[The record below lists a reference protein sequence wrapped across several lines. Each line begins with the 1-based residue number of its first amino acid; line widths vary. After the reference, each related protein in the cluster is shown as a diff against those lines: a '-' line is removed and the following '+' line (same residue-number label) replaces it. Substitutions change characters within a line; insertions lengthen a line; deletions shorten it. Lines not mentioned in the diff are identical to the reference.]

1 VGREADADRVSDGR
15 PLRIMRFGAG
25 SLSELAEVCA
35 EAGIERPL
43 LVATRRGASSIGPL
57 PVIGVYDG
65 VRPHVPVETVR
76 EAAAQAVELDA
87 DGLVG
92 LGGGSAMDTCKAAVA
107 ELAQTGREPLPRIV
121 AVPTTYAG
129 AEWTPYYG
137 MRLGPGRKGGGS
149 DPRST
154 PIAAIYDPVL
164 TLGLPLEV
172 TVGTSMNAMAHCA
185 EAYYHPS
192 AAPRAAR
199 HADTGATA
207 IGHAL
212 PIVVERPDGIY
223 GRSRLLEGAHR
234 AALALAESGVCLA
247 HAMAQGIGGRY
258 GVPQGSANAVCLPVA
273 LRFNAGAVP
282 EAVERLA
289 TALQTDDAPGRIEA
303 LAALGGFGRLR
314 DLGVPEPGLE
324 ELAALITA
332 RPGAKANPRPASV
345 EDVARLLEAVW

>member
-1 VGREADADRVSDGR
+1 MSDGR

-76 EAAAQAVELDA
+76 EAAAQAVELEA

-107 ELAQTGREPLPRIV
+107 ELAQTGREPLARIV

-223 GRSRLLEGAHR
+223 GRARLLEGAHR

-247 HAMAQGIGGRY
+247 HAMAQGI
-258 GVPQGSANAVCLPVA
+258 
-273 LRFNAGAVP
+273 
-282 EAVERLA
+282 
-289 TALQTDDAPGRIEA
+289 GRIEA

>member
-1 VGREADADRVSDGR
+1 MSSVSSDR
-15 PLRIMRFGAG
+15 PLRIMRYGAG

-35 EAGIERPL
+35 EASIERPL
-43 LVATRRGASSIGPL
+43 LVTTRRGGASVASL
-57 PVIGVYDG
+57 PVVGVYDG
-65 VRPHVPVETVR
+65 ERPHVPVETVR
-76 EAAAQAVELDA
+76 EAAALAAELDA

-92 LGGGSAMDTCKAAVA
+92 LGGGSAMDTCKAVAV
-107 ELAQTGREPLPRIV
+107 ELAETGHTLPRIV

-129 AEWTPYYG
+129 AEWTPYFG
-137 MRLGPGRKGGGS
+137 MLLAPGRKGGGS
-149 DPRST
+149 DPRAT
-154 PIAAIYDPVL
+154 PVAAIYDPEL

-172 TVGTSMNAMAHCA
+172 TVGTSMNALAHCA
-185 EAYYHPS
+185 EAYYHPD

-207 IGHAL
+207 IDHAL

-258 GVPQGSANAVCLPVA
+258 GVPQGSANALCLPVA
-273 LRFNAGAVP
+273 LRFNAEVVP

-289 TALQTDDAPGRIEA
+289 GALRTDDAPRRIEE
-303 LAALGGFGRLR
+303 LAALGGFARLR
-314 DLGVPEPGLE
+314 DLGVPEAGLG
-324 ELAALITA
+324 ELAELIAA
-332 RPGAKANPRPASV
+332 RTGARVNPRPVSAGDVEGLLRSV
-345 EDVARLLEAVW
+345 W